1 MITAMHS
8 PVNMTVSTRQGG
20 ATLIE
25 ILIAVVILAIGLLG
39 YAQLQS
45 RALQINNQAFYQS
58 RAAVMASSLFDR
70 LRANRDQALNSND
83 YLFNYNGQDNL
94 PSQPSCDLQDC
105 GAGQI
110 AQRDLALWLE
120 ELKDE
125 LPGVTARLE
134 RNGPRYKLSMDWPG
148 QGSQGQPEVVFVTRL

>member
-1 MITAMHS
+1 M
-8 PVNMTVSTRQGG
+8 VVSTRQGG

-70 LRANRDQALNSND
+70 LRANREQALNSND
-83 YLFNYNGQDNL
+83 YLYHYDGQDNL
-94 PSQPSCDLQDC
+94 PPQPDCELQHC
-105 GAGQI
+105 SAGQI
-110 AQRDLALWLE
+110 AQRDVALWLQQ
-120 ELKDE
+120 LKDE

-134 RNGPRYKLSMDWPG
+134 RNGSRYKLSMDWPE
-148 QGSQGQPEVVFVTRL
+148 QGGQGQPSVVFVTRL